1 MLLHEFHEF
10 LRLWAWTLKLLR
22 GENFF
27 LRHKSEFVAC
37 WLALLVETL

>member
-1 MLLHEFHEF
+1 MLLHKFHDF

-27 LRHKSEFVAC
+27 LRHKSEFVARL
-37 WLALLVETL
+37 LALLVGTL